1 MKKIQ
6 YSVDHNPSPEN
17 DKVIRDGIVDFN
29 HSIINEKATHFSVFA
44 KDKEKIIGGA
54 LIWEHTDALY
64 IDVLWADEQYR
75 GKGVGTE
82 INAYSQF
89 ITISLKLCVDLS
101 GFLSCMRISASYP
114 VDWPNPFAT
123 AEPTKPL
130 PMIPIEVLFVMK

>member
-82 INAYSQF
+82 IM
-89 ITISLKLCVDLS
+89 LL
-101 GFLSCMRISASYP
+101 
-114 VDWPNPFAT
+114 
-123 AEPTKPL
+123 
-130 PMIPIEVLFVMK
+130 IEEQANKKGIKKLFVETFSFQAQDFYQKQGYTVIGTIPQYMLGYDKVFLKKTM